1 MDPENVTLGEIS
13 QRKPN
18 TVWHHL
24 YMESKKIKLSS
35 KYNKKETDSHV
46 ENKLWFPKGR
56 GKGGEANRSRGLRY
70 TNHSG
75 LRLLT

>member
-1 MDPENVTLGEIS
+1 
-13 QRKPN
+13 
-18 TVWHHL
+18 
-24 YMESKKIKLSS
+24 MESKKIKLSS